1 MALFDNLRHNYGGY
15 QYFINNEYY
24 LGIIGSSAKDKVSII
39 DSYGDLHFCVQ
50 DENL

>member
-1 MALFDNLRHNYGGY
+1 MGFSFGISDKDG
-15 QYFINNEYY
+15 NNEYY